1 MSKPRISSTV
11 YFICLFFAAGAI
23 NSPAQTLTNL
33 ISFNWND
40 GANPA
45 YGSLMQASDG
55 NIYGT
60 TRAGGSLAGG
70 DCGSGGCGTIFKITP
85 DGTLTTFYIF
95 CSLANCIDGAV
106 PQAGLIQATDGSLYG
121 TTYEGGADGYGTV
134 FKITL
139 AGTLTTLY
147 NFSFCANECQDYPA
161 NPNSDLVQ
169 ATNGNFYGTTVYGGG
184 SNAGTVYEI
193 TPAGVLTALYSFCSL
208 ANCIDG
214 ANPVAGLIQTASGS
228 LYGTTQYGGA
238 GGSCVGSCGT
248 VFEIT
253 PSGAF
258 AVVHSFDSADGGNPL
273 DGLLQASNGDLYGTT
288 FGGGANSSGTVFVI
302 NPEGVLSTVYNFC
315 AQTFC
320 TDGASPYGGLIQGT
334 DGDFYG
340 TTYYGGDYGQ
350 GSVFRLTP
358 GGAVTTLLSF
368 DGTNGAYPYA
378 GLLQARNGDLYG
390 TAISGGA
397 DTYGT
402 VFGLSA
408 PPIVYACPGEQVC
421 PPLPGISLPPS
432 GVSPGLKVKP
442 ETIVKPK
449 TIIRVDRQ

>member
-1 MSKPRISSTV
+1 MSKPRISSAV
-11 YFICLFFAAGAI
+11 CFICLFFAAGAI

-33 ISFNWND
+33 ISFDWND

-55 NIYGT
+55 NFYGT

-85 DGTLTTFYIF
+85 GGTLTTFYIF

-106 PQAGLIQATDGSLYG
+106 PQSGLIQATDGNLYG
-121 TTYEGGADGYGTV
+121 TTFQGGENGYGTV

-139 AGTLTTLY
+139 TGTLTTLY
-147 NFSFCANECQDYPA
+147 NFSFCANECQNFPA
-161 NPNSDLVQ
+161 NPNSALVQ
-169 ATNGNFYGTTVYGGG
+169 ATNGNFYGTTVYGGV

-214 ANPVAGLIQTASGS
+214 ANPVAGLIQTTTGN

-238 GGSCVGSCGT
+238 GGTCVGSCGT

-258 AVVHSFDSADGGNPL
+258 AIVHSFDSSDGGNPL

-288 FGGGANSSGTVFVI
+288 LGGGANSGGTVFAI
-302 NPEGVLSTVYNFC
+302 NRQGVLSTVYNFC
-315 AQTFC
+315 AQSFC
-320 TDGASPYGGLIQGT
+320 VDGSSPYGGLIQGA

-350 GSVFRLTP
+350 GSVFQLTP
-358 GGAVTTLLSF
+358 GGGGHHSTELRWDQWSISLRRVVASTQRQPLWNGHQRRSGHLWHGFRSVHTPHRLCLSRR
-368 DGTNGAYPYA
+368 A
-378 GLLQARNGDLYG
+378 GLFTPSGHS
-390 TAISGGA
+390 TAAVGA
-397 DTYGT
+397 KPRAE
-402 VFGLSA
+402 SA
-408 PPIVYACPGEQVC
+408 TRDPGE
-421 PPLPGISLPPS
+421 
-432 GVSPGLKVKP
+432 
-442 ETIVKPK
+442 T
-449 TIIRVDRQ
+449 